1 MKIKEIRAMP
11 VSEAENQVAALRAE
25 LAKERAVAAGGTRP
39 ENPGRIRAV
48 RKTIARLLTVIN
60 EKKRA
65 GEISGGKKALAVG
78 AGAKQAEKKA
88 PVVHVAKKAGVVVKK
103 AEKGREKKG
112 VKRA

>member
-11 VSEAENQVAALRAE
+11 VAEAERNVAELRAE

-39 ENPGRIRAV
+39 ENPGKVRGV

-65 GEISGGKKALAVG
+65 GEKG
-78 AGAKQAEKKA
+78 AGKAVEKAQAVKPVEKKK
-88 PVVHVAKKAGVVVKK
+88 VAVVKK
-103 AEKGREKKG
+103 VEKAKAKTG
-112 VKRA
+112 VKKR